1 MKKSLLIF
9 MLLVLVVALVACGGE
24 KTPEVT
30 EGEDTPAVTTVGEET
45 PAATTTAAPKTT
57 TTAAPKTTTAA
68 PVAPATPA
76 KVSIEKA
83 DGSKVDV
90 SVFAVI
96 PYKENI
102 SMEFTESKNA
112 DGVTVYAPADPIF
125 SSSAAKFPSDD
136 VKSYSK
142 AGANVEEKIYCK
154 GNLSFAWD
162 GKFIYVA
169 CDVYDPTLMTRDD
182 AYFLNEINPAYND
195 TFELYYSFNKYPE
208 KSTRKIAK
216 IDAFGRRVFA
226 AKSGEKS
233 AYFNEITFTHKM
245 SKEANSY
252 YIIYKI
258 PAMTEAGIEM
268 KAGDCAAVSNQI
280 NDLRSLEDVDNFF
293 CSGGL
298 MQYDT
303 LWKFLVLGGK

>member
-1 MKKSLLIF
+1 MYYAMFKI
-9 MLLVLVVALVACGGE
+9 
-24 KTPEVT
+24 
-30 EGEDTPAVTTVGEET
+30 
-45 PAATTTAAPKTT
+45 
-57 TTAAPKTTTAA
+57 
-68 PVAPATPA
+68 PA
-76 KVSIEKA
+76 KREDGTALKAGDSCYFEMQINDLRSTTDLTNLYCSGSTKSYATYNAYTLEGGSASADVSSVSIEKA
-83 DGSKVDV
+83 DGSKVNV

-142 AGANVEEKIYCK
+142 AGANVEDKIYCK

-182 AYFLNEINPAYND
+182 SYFLNEINPAYND

-226 AKSGEKS
+226 AKNGEKS

-280 NDLRSLEDVDNFF
+280 NDLRSLQDVDNFF